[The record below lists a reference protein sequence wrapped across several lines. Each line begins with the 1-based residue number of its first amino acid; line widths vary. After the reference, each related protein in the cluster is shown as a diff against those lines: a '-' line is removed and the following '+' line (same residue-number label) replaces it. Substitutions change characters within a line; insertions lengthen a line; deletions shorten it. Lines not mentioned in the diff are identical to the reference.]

1 LRILITGVTGF
12 VGSHTVD
19 YVKTLPDVEIYG
31 QKRWR
36 SPTDNIKAHLHSI
49 NLVDCDLMDMTS
61 TLDMIK
67 QIEPDRIFHLAA
79 QSFVPYSFSTPK
91 ITIDTNVIGTLNL
104 LESVRR
110 SKSNPLIHI
119 CSSSEVYGQ
128 VEEDEVP
135 IKETNPLRPR
145 SPYAVSKV
153 AEDMLSYQYFISYGL
168 KTIRTRA
175 FTHSG
180 PRRGDVFVDSW
191 FAKQIA
197 QIEKKIIEPTIHVG
211 NLDSIRTFM
220 DVRDTV
226 KAYWL
231 ALEKC
236 TPGDV
241 YNVGG
246 NETFTIRQMLDM
258 LLEMSN
264 VKNIKTY
271 VDPKLL
277 RPSDVTRQ
285 IPSVSKFK
293 NATGWEPKIP
303 YKITLK
309 ETLDYWRDNL

>member
-12 VGSHTVD
+12 VGSHMVD
-19 YVKTLPDVEIYG
+19 YALKKENVEIYG

-36 SPTDNIKAHLHSI
+36 SPLDNIESQLDKISLI
-49 NLVDCDLMDMTS
+49 DCDLLDTTS

-67 QIEPDRIFHLAA
+67 EIQPDRIFHLAA
-79 QSFVPYSFSTPK
+79 QSFVPYSFTAPK
-91 ITIDTNVIGTLNL
+91 ITLDTNITGTLNL

-110 SKSNPLIHI
+110 SNIDPLIHI

-128 VEEDEVP
+128 VNEDELP
-135 IKETNPLRPR
+135 ISENNPFRPQ

-153 AEDMLSYQYFISYGL
+153 AEDMISYQYFISYGL

-180 PRRGDVFVDSW
+180 VRRGGVFVDSW

-197 QIEKKIIEPTIHVG
+197 EIEKNKIPPKIQAG

-220 DVRDTV
+220 DVQDTV
-226 KAYWL
+226 NAYWL

-236 TPGDV
+236 TPGGV

-246 NETFTIRQMLDM
+246 EETYTIQEILGA
-258 LLEMSN
+258 
-264 VKNIKTY
+264 VKLYGTNDCAAK
-271 VDPKLL
+271 
-277 RPSDVTRQ
+277 
-285 IPSVSKFK
+285 
-293 NATGWEPKIP
+293 
-303 YKITLK
+303 
-309 ETLDYWRDNL
+309 

>member
-19 YVKTLPDVEIYG
+19 YAKTLPDVEIYG

-49 NLVDCDLMDMTS
+49 NLVDCDLMDMSS

-110 SKSNPLIHI
+110 SKSDPLIHI